1 MRKAVR
7 CIGFILRDCRRAFPV
22 FFALNLGTD
31 MVRAATAVIQPLLL
45 VRILELAGERMAENI
60 AMAGNTATAG
70 NIAMAGTAVMQ
81 ELAWAI
87 TLYGLCLI
95 AGPVADAIFRS
106 GSKAARIRGEKYF
119 GNQMTAFAAGIRLEA
134 LEDAE
139 TLNKFNR
146 ANAGQGSQIDFFEQ
160 ILFALRNAVTC
171 IGLMAVVGRY
181 SPILVFTG
189 LFALCPAL
197 LSKIY
202 FEKKLTALRR
212 KESVTLRRC
221 AYLRGLFSKKETVRE
236 MRVMGFGEYLTDKWR
251 ETNAGRVREFRR
263 VNLDIT
269 KKQVWGIFAL
279 NFCYACNIGL
289 SFYLMTEGSISV
301 GAFAACLSAF
311 TTFHLSLGSLVAVLF
326 GLIHTYHIAEEYYDY
341 FTIPTEEDGTEEYR
355 PFQDRI
361 SVKNVRFRYSG
372 SGEDALR
379 GLTCEIRKGEHVV
392 IVGENGSGKTTFS
405 KLLTGAYLPSEGEI
419 RYDGQRTDCL
429 KRKSLYR
436 HISAVPQKFV
446 HYRFTLRENI
456 GISDLARMEDT
467 AAMERLLQRVAG
479 KEFAE
484 KTGGLDVQLGREFG
498 GLELSGGEWQKVAIA
513 RGLWKDSDIVVLDEP
528 TSALDPLME
537 YDILSKF
544 AEMIRGKTSVIIS
557 HRVGICRMADRIIVM
572 KKGRAVECGKHAE
585 LLQQNGE
592 YARIWQEQAK
602 WYV

>member
-1 MRKAVR
+1 M
-7 CIGFILRDCRRAFPV
+7 
-22 FFALNLGTD
+22 FFVMNLGTD
-31 MVRAATAVIQPLLL
+31 AIRAATAVMQPLLL
-45 VRILELAGERMAENI
+45 VRILELAGEQMAMNMAI
-60 AMAGNTATAG
+60 AAEA
-70 NIAMAGTAVMQ
+70 AMAGTVALE
-81 ELAWAI
+81 ELAGVVA
-87 TLYGLCLI
+87 LYGLCLI
-95 AGPVADAIFRS
+95 GGPVADAIFRS

-119 GNQMTAFAAGIRLEA
+119 GNQMTAFAARIRLEA

-146 ANAGQGSQIDFFEQ
+146 ANAGQGSQVDFFEQ
-160 ILFALRNAVTC
+160 MLFVLRSALTC

-181 SPILVFTG
+181 SLILVFTG
-189 LFALCPAL
+189 LFSLCPAL

-236 MRVMGFGEYLTDKWR
+236 MRVMGFGEYLTDRWK
-251 ETNAGRVREFRR
+251 ETNAGRVREFRK
-263 VNLDIT
+263 VNLDIS

-279 NFCYACNIGL
+279 NLCYACNIGI
-289 SFYLMTEGSISV
+289 SFYLMTEGRISL

-326 GLIHTYHIAEEYYDY
+326 GLVHTYHIAEDYYDY

-355 PFQDRI
+355 PFTDRI
-361 SVKNVRFRYSG
+361 SVKNAHFRYSG
-372 SGEDALR
+372 SSEDALQ
-379 GLTCEIRKGEHVV
+379 GLSCEIRKGEHVV

-405 KLLTGAYLPSEGEI
+405 KLLTGVYLPSAGEVL
-419 RYDGQRTDCL
+419 YDGQKTERL
-429 KRKSLYR
+429 NRKSLYK
-436 HISAVPQKFV
+436 HISAVPQQFV

-456 GISDLARMEDT
+456 GISDLTHMEDT
-467 AAMERLLQRVAG
+467 AAMEELLQRVAG
-479 KEFAE
+479 KEFAQR
-484 KTGGLDVQLGREFG
+484 TGGLDVQLGREFG

-513 RGLWKDSDIVVLDEP
+513 RGLWKDSDIVILDEP
-528 TSALDPLME
+528 TSALDPLVE

-557 HRVGICRMADRIIVM
+557 HRVGICRTADKIIVM
-572 KKGRAVECGKHAE
+572 KKGSVAECGKHAE
-585 LLQQNGE
+585 LLQQRGE
-592 YARIWQEQAK
+592 YARIWGEQAK